1 MEAVGGGQIVEDGGG
16 NWIGKW
22 GLRSMEGGPVKIPWQ
37 RLEGCSC
44 VIVMKYYG
52 WWLGLAVL
60 SHYEISS
67 KNIIKQHICTAD

>member
-1 MEAVGGGQIVEDGGG
+1 MEAVGGGQIVEDVGG

-22 GLRSMEGGPVKIPWQ
+22 GLRSTESGPVKIPWQ

-52 WWLGLAVL
+52 
-60 SHYEISS
+60 
-67 KNIIKQHICTAD
+67 